1 MYHYIQ
7 LNASCHMHVQ
17 VNKANEGLTLCES
30 CGGRY
35 VQVGIMLEK
44 RSEPGEEM
52 VVEKNKLL
60 LLLLLLEE
68 EGKKEEASNRFNL
81 TRIKSV

>member
-1 MYHYIQ
+1 
-7 LNASCHMHVQ
+7 
-17 VNKANEGLTLCES
+17 
-30 CGGRY
+30 
-35 VQVGIMLEK
+35 MLEK
-44 RSEPGEEM
+44 MSEPGEEIKWK
-52 VVEKNKLL
+52 KNKLL

>member
-1 MYHYIQ
+1 M
-7 LNASCHMHVQ
+7 
-17 VNKANEGLTLCES
+17 KGLTLYES
-30 CGGRY
+30 SIAAEDTCRLR
-35 VQVGIMLEK
+35 IILEK
-44 RSEPGEEM
+44 MSEPGEEIKWK
-52 VVEKNKLL
+52 KNKL